1 MLGQSQTGKNF
12 LISLLST
19 LKVSNS
25 EMVATTA
32 DEKTIMK
39 EKKANHNLLSKGM
52 AYLLRALA

>member
-32 DEKTIMK
+32 DKTIMK